1 MACFSLNSKSWSSVF
16 GPNLISLIMLCLA
29 SFFLNGSLGPLLK
42 GLFNAKLYCYFFNYL
57 LFKIL
62 NAHTSQIAL
71 TMFSDRNQT
80 FVCLL
85 FANNQHIWD
94 LFDFSITNLPPYFLI
109 PEINKPA
116 NIGIF

>member
-1 MACFSLNSKSWSSVF
+1 
-16 GPNLISLIMLCLA
+16 MLCSA
-29 SFFLNGSLGPLLK
+29 SFLLNGSLGPLLK

-71 TMFSDRNQT
+71 TVLSNRNDT
-80 FVCLL
+80 FGSL
-85 FANNQHIWD
+85 FFPNDQHIWD
-94 LFDFSITNLPPYFLI
+94 LFDFSIAYLTPYLLI

>member
-1 MACFSLNSKSWSSVF
+1 
-16 GPNLISLIMLCLA
+16 MLCSA

-57 LFKIL
+57 LFKFF
-62 NAHTSQIAL
+62 NAHAPQIAL
-71 TMFSDRNQT
+71 PVFTYRNQP
-80 FVCLL
+80 FGCFF
-85 FANNQHIWD
+85 FAYNKHVRD
-94 LFDFSITNLPPYFLI
+94 LFDFSVTYLPSYFLV

>member
-1 MACFSLNSKSWSSVF
+1 
-16 GPNLISLIMLCLA
+16 MLCSA

-57 LFKIL
+57 LFKIF
-62 NAHTSQIAL
+62 NAHASQIAL
-71 TMFSDRNQT
+71 TMFTNRNQP
-80 FVCLL
+80 FSSFL
-85 FANNQHIWD
+85 FAHNQHIWD
-94 LFDFSITNLPPYFLI
+94 LFHLSVTNFSSDLLV